1 MFNQK
6 SRWLGNSIKEGRGS
20 GHFFFFL
27 SFFCFFFFLFWLFFI
42 HSPFPQ
48 RWRVV
53 SVIEKARFFFSLF
66 FLNFNFNAT
75 ASWAGTIKKITTY
88 ILHRTT
94 EKMSLFRLG
103 LIVICFWPLLQSVD
117 SEHVRV
123 TLQPGQYFTPSPPSP
138 PPPPFVA
145 IHIKR
150 SYETC
155 SHMPDRTEI
164 GAFELTVP
172 ALVKTMTEVS
182 LVTVTQLSMETTTV
196 EGACSTAATAVG
208 IFFLSSRTQT
218 LAKPW

>member
-1 MFNQK
+1 MA
-6 SRWLGNSIKEGRGS
+6 L
-20 GHFFFFL
+20 FFSFFL
-27 SFFCFFFFLFWLFFI
+27 PFAFLFSGCSSFI
-42 HSPFPQ
+42 PPFPQ

-103 LIVICFWPLLQSVD
+103 LIVIYFWPLLQRVD
-117 SEHVRV
+117 SEHVRM
-123 TLQPGQYFTPSPPSP
+123 TLQPGQYFT

-172 ALVKTMTEVS
+172 ALVKTMTELS
-182 LVTVTQLSMETTTV
+182 MVTVTQLSMETTTV
-196 EGACSTAATAVG
+196 EGPCSTAATAVG

>member
-1 MFNQK
+1 MFNQNLAGWEILLK
-6 SRWLGNSIKEGRGS
+6 KVGEVAL
-20 GHFFFFL
+20 FFF
-27 SFFCFFFFLFWLFFI
+27 SFSGCSSFPFPSTLARGFGDRKSQIFFFLFF
-42 HSPFPQ
+42 
-48 RWRVV
+48 
-53 SVIEKARFFFSLF
+53 
-66 FLNFNFNAT
+66 NFNFNAT
-75 ASWAGTIKKITTY
+75 ASWAGIIKKITTY

-103 LIVICFWPLLQSVD
+103 LIVICFWPLLQRVD

-123 TLQPGQYFTPSPPSP
+123 TLQPGQYFTPPLPLP
-138 PPPPFVA
+138 LLWQ

-182 LVTVTQLSMETTTV
+182 MVTVTQLSMETTTV